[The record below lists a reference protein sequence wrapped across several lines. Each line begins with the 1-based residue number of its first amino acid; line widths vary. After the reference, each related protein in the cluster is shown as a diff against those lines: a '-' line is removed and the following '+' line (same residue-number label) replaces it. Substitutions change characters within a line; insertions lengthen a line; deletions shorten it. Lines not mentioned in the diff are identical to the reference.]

1 MDKDY
6 SEIFC
11 NAVDTIVQKRLEN
24 MHFDITKICTIKKI
38 VNKRAGQYL
47 VSDGASDFMAYG
59 AVGYSIGEEIYTLV
73 PKNDYKVNS
82 LILGLYNKV
91 DNNNIELIS
100 VSDKIELKYSKQKLV
115 IPANK
120 AGIEVIIEKVPK
132 IQTDDIVQIIIS
144 GYTKVNKQFELS
156 CKLLNNDNI
165 TIKEEIK
172 LDELTAYNQVTPFS
186 FQFDGSSLNSLD
198 TFKLNLNTK
207 NNYRFPF
214 YITEIQIL
222 VGKKIEGNA
231 DLISK
236 INELEKRLSA
246 LEEKLGEGGET

>member
-59 AVGYSIGEEIYTLV
+59 AIGYSIGEEIYTLV

-100 VSDKIELKYSKQKLV
+100 ASDKIELKYPKKKLV

-120 AGIEVIIEKVPK
+120 AGIEVVIEKVPK

-144 GYTKVNKQFELS
+144 GYTKANRQFELS

-165 TIKEEIK
+165 ILKEEIK
-172 LDELTAYNQVTPFS
+172 LDGLKAYNQVTPFS
-186 FQFDGSSLNSLD
+186 FQFDGNSLNSLD

-207 NNYRFPF
+207 NNYKFPF
-214 YITEIQIL
+214 YITEIEIL

-246 LEEKLGEGGET
+246 LEEKLGEGGEK